1 MADVI
6 EQDPLEVPA
15 AGEPVIS
22 EAEAD
27 FRGFMLKLY
36 GLELAARARGHSLLT
51 VLARTTA
58 NLTGE
63 VITPVD
69 PFEG

>member
-15 AGEPVIS
+15 GEPAIS
-22 EAEAD
+22 EAEAG
-27 FRGFMLKLY
+27 FRDFMLKLY